1 MKVQRKS
8 TISGKLYVMDLDVTQ
23 EQLDRYAEGRELL
36 QNVFPNL
43 RPDERE
49 FIKSGIT
56 PEEWNDMFKYD
67 EEE

>member
-1 MKVQRKS
+1 
-8 TISGKLYVMDLDVTQ
+8 MDLDVTQ